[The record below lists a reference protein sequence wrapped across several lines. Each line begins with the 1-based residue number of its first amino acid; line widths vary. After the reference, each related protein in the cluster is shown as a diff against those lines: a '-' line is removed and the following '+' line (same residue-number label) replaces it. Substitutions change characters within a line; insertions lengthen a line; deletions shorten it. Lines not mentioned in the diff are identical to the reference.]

1 MPRRNLGSIRYRPKQ
16 NLFEVRVTVG
26 YHEGKQVT
34 KSRYV
39 PGPDTPERRKEA
51 ERVLARMML
60 EHGLASPDTA
70 RPPALAAWIEDYIGS
85 RSELRDN
92 SISRMEG
99 HLKHI
104 KPVLGHLPLTEVT
117 VQRLEAFYRHL
128 VAPKPKGKG
137 LAKATLT
144 KIHQLIGAALRRA
157 VRYGYIPAN
166 PADLVELP
174 RLSEVEAGRA
184 LPAEHQARL
193 LEAARNHRL
202 YALLYL
208 TLALGLRRGEALGL
222 RWEDLETWEGG
233 GLLRVRRAYVPRHR
247 KGEKPQVGPTK
258 TSGSDR
264 TLPLNAE
271 IVAVLER
278 HREQMQAEGQDV
290 LGGWM
295 FPSAEGTPLDP
306 RNFNRLYESWQV
318 KAGLYEVVETTDR
331 EGKLRKKK
339 VGVYRLHDLRVTS
352 ETEMIRATGNPK
364 LAATFHGQRSV
375 TTAVR
380 FYNKVALA
388 DLEAAIQAR
397 RLPQAPEPEEG
408 TAETVG

>member
-1 MPRRNLGSIRYRPKQ
+1 MPRRNLGSIRYRQKQ
-16 NLFEVRVTVG
+16 GLFEVRVTVG

-70 RPPALAAWIEDYIGS
+70 RPPTLAAWIEDYVGS

-92 SISRMEG
+92 SVARMEG

-104 KPVLGHLPLTEVT
+104 SPALSHLPLPEVT

-128 VAPKPKGKG
+128 VAPRPKGKG
-137 LAKATLT
+137 LAQATLT
-144 KIHQLIGAALRRA
+144 KIHQLVSAALRRA

-174 RLSEVEAGRA
+174 RLSDTEAGKA
-184 LPAEHQARL
+184 LPPAHQARL
-193 LEAARNHRL
+193 LEAARKHRL

-222 RWEDLETWEGG
+222 RWEDLEMREGG

-264 TLPLNAE
+264 TLPLNPE
-271 IVAVLER
+271 IVAVLEP
-278 HREQMQAEGQDV
+278 HREQMRAEGQAMD
-290 LGGWM
+290 WM

-318 KAGLYEVVETTDR
+318 RAGPYEVVESDR
-331 EGKLRKKK
+331 GRPRK
-339 VGVYRLHDLRVTS
+339 VGIYRLHDLRVTS

-397 RLPQAPEPEEG
+397 RLPQAHEPEEG
-408 TAETVG
+408 TAETAG

>member
-26 YHEGKQVT
+26 YHEGKQIA

-39 PGPDTPERRKEA
+39 PGPDIPERRREA
-51 ERVLARMML
+51 ERVLARMLL
-60 EHGLASPDTA
+60 EHGLASPDTS
-70 RPPALAAWIEDYIGS
+70 RPPTLAAWIEDYIES

-92 SISRMEG
+92 SISRMQG

-104 KPVLGHLPLTEVT
+104 APVLGHLPISEIT

-128 VAPKPKGKG
+128 VAPRPRGKG
-137 LAKATLT
+137 LAKATLI
-144 KIHQLIGAALRRA
+144 KIHQLISAALRRA

-174 RLSEVEAGRA
+174 RLPETEAGKA
-184 LPAEHQARL
+184 LPPEHQARL

-208 TLALGLRRGEALGL
+208 TLALGLRRGEALAL
-222 RWEDLETWEGG
+222 RWEDLETWGDG
-233 GLLRVRRAYVPRHR
+233 GLLRVRRAYVPNRTGR
-247 KGEKPQVGPTK
+247 PQMGPTK

-271 IVAVLER
+271 IVAVLEH
-278 HREQMQAEGQDV
+278 HRQQMQAEGQRMD
-290 LGGWM
+290 WM
-295 FPSAEGTPLDP
+295 FPSAAGTPVEP
-306 RNFNRLYESWQV
+306 NNFNRLYESWQI

-331 EGKLRKKK
+331 QGRLRQKK
-339 VGVYRLHDLRVTS
+339 VGLYRLHDLRVTS

-397 RLPQAPEPEEG
+397 RLPQADPE
-408 TAETVG
+408 TAS